1 MSHHSQTKTELS
13 VIGAE
18 AFALLD
24 DNFPAAAPPPRRTP
38 PQLFPFQYKRQ
49 QAYVVHQV
57 PVQRTETVINCYE
70 AINKYG
76 GAHLVE
82 YPKRKTACK
91 GFFF

>member
-1 MSHHSQTKTELS
+1 MSHYSQTKTELS

-49 QAYVVHQV
+49 HAYVVHQV

-76 GAHLVE
+76 GAHLV
-82 YPKRKTACK
+82 RKTARK